1 VSVDELLRK
10 DDDESSGEDSNT
22 HEGAVRRRYR
32 DWGED
37 DEWHPSAR
45 RA

>member
-10 DDDESSGEDSNT
+10 DDSSGEDSNT
-22 HEGAVRRRYR
+22 PEGAVRRRYR
-32 DWGED
+32 DWRED
-37 DEWHPSAR
+37 DEWRPSAR